1 MAERPDLVDAGGR
14 VSDALRLEYDVE
26 VELDERW
33 SDGALHVR
41 RGTAT
46 HAGDSPDGPVV
57 FCVWQGR
64 FGQIETWL
72 PIGWTRRVDE

>member
-1 MAERPDLVDAGGR
+1 MSQRPDLLDAGGR
-14 VSDALRLEYDVE
+14 VHGVLRLEYDVE

-33 SDGALHVR
+33 SDGRGWVR

-46 HAGDSPDGPVV
+46 HAGDGPEGAVV

-64 FGQIETWL
+64 FGQVEAWL
-72 PIGWTRRVDE
+72 PVGWTRRV